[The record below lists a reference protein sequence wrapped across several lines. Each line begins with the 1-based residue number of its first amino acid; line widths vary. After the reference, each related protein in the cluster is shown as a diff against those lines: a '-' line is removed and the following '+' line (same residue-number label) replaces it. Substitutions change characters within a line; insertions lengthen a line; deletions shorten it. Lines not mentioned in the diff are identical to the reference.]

1 MAWNTMHT
9 SGGEEIYGAVD
20 EGDSDW
26 RSNPG
31 YATPRIRA
39 RNSLVTEEP
48 LPIFLSD
55 TDEELAPPGVE
66 RPWEKKTGSSFFVK
80 ASICAAAAAAI
91 ALAIVSVDNPL
102 NLFASAKASLIGA
115 TSSSSSARPPAPV
128 VRAAVTAPV
137 PVAPAAPVAATPTV
151 ATANDG
157 PSRED
162 IANAFKTARLVQPEI
177 RQPSVAAPTARR
189 IDADE
194 LETLLKR
201 ARSLMAIGDI
211 ASARLLLE
219 RAADAQEASA
229 ALLLGQTYDPVVLGK
244 QDARSITADPEQA
257 RGWYQKAAQLGSQ
270 DARQR
275 LDQMKN

>member
-1 MAWNTMHT
+1 MAWNTRHT
-9 SGGEEIYGAVD
+9 SDGEEIYGAVD
-20 EGDSDW
+20 EGESDW
-26 RSNPG
+26 RSTAA
-31 YATPRIRA
+31 YSTPRIRA

-55 TDEELAPPGVE
+55 TDDELAPPDVE
-66 RPWEKKTGSSFFVK
+66 SRWEKKSGSSFFVK

-91 ALAIVSVDNPL
+91 AMAIVSVDNPL

-115 TSSSSSARPPAPV
+115 SSSSSSSARPPAPV

-137 PVAPAAPVAATPTV
+137 PVAPAAPAVAAP
-151 ATANDG
+151 ANDQ

-189 IDADE
+189 IDAGE
-194 LETLLKR
+194 LEALLKR
-201 ARSLMAIGDI
+201 AKSLMAIGDI

-244 QDARSITADPEQA
+244 QDLRSITADPEQA
-257 RGWYQKAAQLGSQ
+257 RNWYQKAAQLGSQ